1 MIGFMEPRGA
11 LKVYEKAV
19 DSPEREM
26 LDGVGYGEKRFDRRT
41 DIADRFMKQLS
52 GGWKPLRAEPYRYS
66 VFHTPYHCLNFP
78 KTPLSGEAHDF
89 RRYAGRSSL

>member
-11 LKVYEKAV
+11 LELYEKPV

-52 GGWKPLRAEPYRYS
+52 GG
-66 VFHTPYHCLNFP
+66 
-78 KTPLSGEAHDF
+78 
-89 RRYAGRSSL
+89 